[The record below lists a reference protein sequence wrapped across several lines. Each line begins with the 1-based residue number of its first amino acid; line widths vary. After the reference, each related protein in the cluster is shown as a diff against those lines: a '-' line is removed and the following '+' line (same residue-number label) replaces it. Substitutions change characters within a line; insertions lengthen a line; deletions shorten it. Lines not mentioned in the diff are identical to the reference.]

1 MIDLGLFES
10 CVCQRRGEPADSC
23 AEEFVLQ
30 EKGKKVTLRPKGGEQ
45 AKLLVLDGCL
55 LKDNLPKCD
64 GVFFLEI
71 ASKAFMILAELK
83 GGDID
88 HAFEQIKYTRERRN
102 HYTLLKTHLS
112 DSTQKIIREEAFVI
126 SNHQLDKVSHQKL
139 EKAHGIRVKA
149 VLHCVATSPMPD
161 LRKWL

>member
-10 CVCQRRGEPADSC
+10 CVCQRRGEPAVSC

-55 LKDNLPKCD
+55 LKDDLPKCD

-71 ASKAFMILAELK
+71 ASKAFMNLA
-83 GGDID
+83 
-88 HAFEQIKYTRERRN
+88 
-102 HYTLLKTHLS
+102 
-112 DSTQKIIREEAFVI
+112 
-126 SNHQLDKVSHQKL
+126 
-139 EKAHGIRVKA
+139 
-149 VLHCVATSPMPD
+149 
-161 LRKWL
+161 